1 MRGGGTMARYLT
13 HPEVGGALQVA
24 FVGSMTRK
32 QGTETRLKQGMETR
46 RKLEMETRRKFQ
58 ILGVLLLEVG
68 SGGSPEGLGHEAD
81 DD

>member
-1 MRGGGTMARYLT
+1 MARYLT

-46 RKLEMETRRKFQ
+46 RKLEQLPMWPGEMAAEEK
-58 ILGVLLLEVG
+58 
-68 SGGSPEGLGHEAD
+68 
-81 DD
+81 